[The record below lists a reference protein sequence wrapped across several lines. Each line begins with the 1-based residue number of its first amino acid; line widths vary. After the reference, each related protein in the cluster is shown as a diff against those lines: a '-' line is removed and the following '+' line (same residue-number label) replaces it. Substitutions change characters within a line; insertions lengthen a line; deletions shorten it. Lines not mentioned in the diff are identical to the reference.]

1 MGILVS
7 MIAILILIAPIIVVA
22 MIVSAIVK
30 KKNNETNKSFFED
43 TIRAIYVYIVLIC
56 ALCAIIGG
64 VISTFNYGLDV
75 FLPEEE
81 YEETELSKERERNE
95 NIVHNLKKSIEDLL
109 DNSAKRK
116 NMAQISKK
124 NSEMLNLDN
133 FYFNFIKMLE

>member
-95 NIVHNLKKSIEDLL
+95 NIVDLATNIAIIAVAVPVFVYHSKIAKKANKDAE
-109 DNSAKRK
+109 K
-116 NMAQISKK
+116 
-124 NSEMLNLDN
+124 SENVEKGQTN
-133 FYFNFIKMLE
+133 

>member
-81 YEETELSKERERNE
+81 YEETELSKERERRTCGYSGDPFTE
-95 NIVHNLKKSIEDLL
+95 DIE
-109 DNSAKRK
+109 
-116 NMAQISKK
+116 
-124 NSEMLNLDN
+124 
-133 FYFNFIKMLE
+133 FYRYCTAGGA